1 MIAIERVRTPEKVHP
16 NFRGAKRV
24 AWNKELLNRQKD
36 IASGNF
42 EAHNFIQSRWKAVK
56 EQLFAESNNKCAYCE
71 ATTKIVSPGD
81 VEHFRPKSK
90 YWWLAYCYDNYLVS
104 CSVCNSTFKGNKFPL
119 LDESKALVSPNITAS
134 STKAEVDSL
143 AKIINPDPIDN
154 TGLSLVD
161 FVKAYQTE
169 RPLLLNPYFD
179 NPSEYYAWEADNV
192 LKHVILIPQKSKL
205 KPFIEAAEVN
215 YGLNRKEL
223 KELRYYH
230 YFLYNTFYRTLN
242 DDRISPQTRLETEAA
257 IVVMKDKSA
266 PFSGMVRY
274 FDLKNRGV

>member
-1 MIAIERVRTPEKVHP
+1 MIALERVRTTEKVHP
-16 NFRGAKRV
+16 NFSGKKRI
-24 AWNKELLNRQKD
+24 AWNKELLNRQKE
-36 IASGNF
+36 ILSGASEG
-42 EAHNFIQSRWKAVK
+42 HNFIQSRWKVVK

-119 LDESKALVSPNITAS
+119 LDELKALTGPAITATS
-134 STKAEVDSL
+134 SKTDIDL
-143 AKIINPDPIDN
+143 MAKILNPDPIDN
-154 TGLSLVD
+154 SGQSLVD
-161 FVKAYQTE
+161 FINTNHDE

-179 NPSEYYAWEADNV
+179 NPSEYFAWKADTV
-192 LKHVILIPQKSKL
+192 VKQVVLIPTKNHYL
-205 KPFIEAAEVN
+205 PFIEAAEIN

-223 KELRYYH
+223 RELRFYY
-230 YFLYNTFYRTLN
+230 YFIYNTFYRTLN
-242 DDRISPQTRLETEAA
+242 DDRISPQTRLETERA
-257 IVVMKDKSA
+257 IEFMKDKSA
-266 PFSGMVRY
+266 PFAGMIRY

>member
-1 MIAIERVRTPEKVHP
+1 M
-16 NFRGAKRV
+16 
-24 AWNKELLNRQKD
+24 
-36 IASGNF
+36 
-42 EAHNFIQSRWKAVK
+42 
-56 EQLFAESNNKCAYCE
+56 
-71 ATTKIVSPGD
+71 
-81 VEHFRPKSK
+81 
-90 YWWLAYCYDNYLVS
+90 
-104 CSVCNSTFKGNKFPL
+104 
-119 LDESKALVSPNITAS
+119 
-134 STKAEVDSL
+134 
-143 AKIINPDPIDN
+143 
-154 TGLSLVD
+154 
-161 FVKAYQTE
+161 
-169 RPLLLNPYFD
+169 
-179 NPSEYYAWEADNV
+179 
-192 LKHVILIPQKSKL
+192 IPQKSKL

>member
-1 MIAIERVRTPEKVHP
+1 MIAIERVRTSEKVHP

-36 IASGNF
+36 IASGSF

-143 AKIINPDPIDN
+143 AKTINPDPIDN

-161 FVKAYQTE
+161 FVKAYQAE